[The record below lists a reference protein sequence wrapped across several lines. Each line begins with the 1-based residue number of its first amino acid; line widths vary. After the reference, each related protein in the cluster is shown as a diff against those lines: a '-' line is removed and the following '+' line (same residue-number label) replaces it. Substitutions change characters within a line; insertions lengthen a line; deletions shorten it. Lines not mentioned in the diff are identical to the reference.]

1 MATTDPTTALPG
13 GAALAGSAGDIDGG
27 AGAVQARGY
36 WENAFRRLRRD
47 RLAIVSAC
55 VIVLFII
62 VPFIGLPLARAWIG
76 HGPNDLVSGGVQNF
90 VPVGPFSTVSDG
102 HGGQTTS
109 RSGHPTWS
117 GATSSC
123 GCSAGAQVSIEVGV
137 LATLVGLGLGVV
149 LGLLAGFYGG
159 AADTMVS
166 RLTEIV
172 MAFPLLLF
180 LIAISATVGERLNN
194 ITLGGL
200 FIPGCLALTMVIGL
214 FTWFYPA
221 RIIRAQVLS
230 LREKEFIEAARMVGS
245 SNFRI
250 MRSHLLPHLVGTI
263 IVYGTLTV
271 AINILLETT
280 LSFLGVGLPPP
291 NASWGNM
298 LDEATQLYTIQP
310 WLIVWPG
317 SRSSCSRS
325 RSTCWATA
333 CATRS
338 TRGRRSR
345 ALSNFRPCACVLSGS
360 AQGATGGRVR
370 ARKRLGR
377 TRMRRRP
384 GLWLTLGA
392 LAAGVVLLGAAGC
405 GSSDNGGAASG
416 GNTSAIPPHQNGGV
430 IKIALSWQHR
440 LPRPGAG
447 VLPEHLADRGRNLR
461 QAHELRGRSRRRR
474 PRYEAGGRLGASDHL
489 VRRADLHV
497 HGSAGKFKFNT
508 GEPVTAATFQHA
520 LERDLNPKQASYF
533 GAVFLAPFIKGASD
547 YKGKPGEHVSG
558 ISVSG
563 DKLTIQLTQKDGSM
577 AQKLATPFACAIPND
592 TPIDPK
598 GVHTIAG
605 AGPYYISDFTP
616 NRSIVLKKNP
626 NYTGDRRGVRRRD
639 RLHPAHHRPNQG
651 TLETKNGQLDYIN
664 DAVVPAQNAQLNAQ
678 YGPEGTSGGPQRF
691 FVTPA
696 AVVSYLALNTARPA
710 FKDELV
716 RQAVNWAIN
725 RKAIL
730 QPSGYGAGV
739 PADKY
744 LPPQIAGSAEEQS
757 IYPLDSSD
765 LTKAKALMQQ
775 AGVSNITAVLYTCNQ
790 PPCPDRAAVIQQE
803 LKQIGINVQIK
814 EFERGVQFTKGRPE
828 GRALRHR
835 R

>member
-1 MATTDPTTALPG
+1 
-13 GAALAGSAGDIDGG
+13 
-27 AGAVQARGY
+27 
-36 WENAFRRLRRD
+36 
-47 RLAIVSAC
+47 
-55 VIVLFII
+55 
-62 VPFIGLPLARAWIG
+62 
-76 HGPNDLVSGGVQNF
+76 
-90 VPVGPFSTVSDG
+90 
-102 HGGQTTS
+102 
-109 RSGHPTWS
+109 
-117 GATSSC
+117 
-123 GCSAGAQVSIEVGV
+123 
-137 LATLVGLGLGVV
+137 
-149 LGLLAGFYGG
+149 
-159 AADTMVS
+159 
-166 RLTEIV
+166 
-172 MAFPLLLF
+172 
-180 LIAISATVGERLNN
+180 
-194 ITLGGL
+194 
-200 FIPGCLALTMVIGL
+200 
-214 FTWFYPA
+214 
-221 RIIRAQVLS
+221 
-230 LREKEFIEAARMVGS
+230 
-245 SNFRI
+245 
-250 MRSHLLPHLVGTI
+250 
-263 IVYGTLTV
+263 
-271 AINILLETT
+271 
-280 LSFLGVGLPPP
+280 
-291 NASWGNM
+291 
-298 LDEATQLYTIQP
+298 
-310 WLIVWPG
+310 
-317 SRSSCSRS
+317 
-325 RSTCWATA
+325 
-333 CATRS
+333 
-338 TRGRRSR
+338 
-345 ALSNFRPCACVLSGS
+345 
-360 AQGATGGRVR
+360 
-370 ARKRLGR
+370 
-377 TRMRRRP
+377 MRRRP

-430 IKIALSWQHR
+430 IKIALSGNIDYLDPALAYYQNTWQIEAVTCAKLTNYADVPGDAGR
-440 LPRPGAG
+440 VMKPEAASALPTI
-447 VLPEHLADRGRNLR
+447 
-461 QAHELRGRSRRRR
+461 S
-474 PRYEAGGRLGASDHL
+474 SDGL
-489 VRRADLHV
+489 TYTYTVPP
-497 HGSAGKFKFNT
+497 GKFKFNT
-508 GEPVTAATFQHA
+508 GEPVTAATFQHS

-626 NYTGDRRGVRRRD
+626 NYTGDRVAYAD
-639 RLHPAHHRPNQG
+639 EIDYTQLTIDSNQG
-651 TLETKNGQLDYIN
+651 TLEAKNGQLDYIN

-744 LPPQIAGSAEEQS
+744 LPPQIAGSAEEQT

-775 AGVSNITAVLYTCNQ
+775 AGVSNMSAVLYTCNQ

-803 LKQIGINVQIK
+803 LKQIGIDVQIK
-814 EFERGVQFTKGRPE
+814 EFERGVQFTKEGQKGEPFDIADEGWVADYYDAYDFINILLNGETIPE
-828 GRALRHR
+828 TGGNNFSYFNDPTFNKRMDDANQLTGSARDQAYGQLATDLAKGPAPWASRSFGTNIEFFGPRVGCQVNDALAQGFHLNTMCIRS
-835 R
+835 